1 MGTQRTVYGNQYL
14 KVRRL
19 RQAKEGKTYWSRQW
33 YGIYKHRRR
42 KFRFAL
48 GTNAEKALA
57 AWRKIKAKIDDPN
70 IPFQMVL
77 EKYQPK
83 RKTVPQN
90 DKSKSVA
97 RTTSKKSRRG
107 AIDATLGDYLDFVWS
122 EAAALEPKENTLRH
136 YENSFMRLV
145 AIARAAKSGALNP
158 MAVLNKEEKMLLR
171 DLPLT
176 ILDRNLVKYFKEG
189 VVESA
194 DEAGTTMVSAMR
206 TANTYLRESKA
217 LFSVEIREICED
229 EGFILPDLRSF
240 IDARFFKKVKV
251 RYMLP
256 DHRII
261 LKTFKTLGNPAK
273 VPSKE
278 IYTAILL
285 ALFSG
290 VRKRE
295 AGHLGVNCPN
305 RSHKVS
311 GIDVIDETKNGKP
324 RFVPM
329 EKAVFEWVCELADSN
344 ERYLIE
350 GAKTFRTMDIF
361 NETNKWLRSLGW
373 KVNKPYHELRKLYG
387 SMIAVTQSMEK
398 AKQYLDH
405 ESIRTTE
412 EYYASLEMGEV
423 ISGLWPSFKPVP
435 HAAFAETPKLRGDSK
450 GDSKA

>member
-19 RQAKEGKTYWSRQW
+19 KQGKYGKTYWSRQW
-33 YGIYKHRRR
+33 YGIYKHRGR
-42 KFRFAL
+42 KIRFAL

-83 RKTVPQN
+83 P
-90 DKSKSVA
+90 KSVEQVGGLKPGE
-97 RTTSKKSRRG
+97 SWKPKQSRRG
-107 AIDATLGDYLDFVWS
+107 AIDTTLGDYLDFVWS
-122 EAAALEPKENTLRH
+122 EATSMEPKEKTLQH
-136 YENSFMRLV
+136 YENSFLRLV
-145 AIARAAKSGALNP
+145 AIALAAKSGALNP
-158 MAVLNKEEKMLLR
+158 MAVLSKEEKALLR
-171 DLPLT
+171 ELPLS
-176 ILDRNLVKYFKEG
+176 ILDRSLVKYFKEG

-194 DEAGTTMVSAMR
+194 DEAGTSMVSAMR

-229 EGFILPDLRSF
+229 EGFVLPDLRSF
-240 IDARFFKKVKV
+240 TDARFFKKVKV

-261 LKTFKTLGNPAK
+261 LKTFKILGDPAK
-273 VPSKE
+273 APSKE

-305 RSHKVS
+305 RSHKIS
-311 GIDVIDETKNGKP
+311 GIDVIDATKNGKP

-329 EKAVFEWVCELADSN
+329 EPAVFDWVCQLAKSN
-344 ERYLIE
+344 EFYLIE
-350 GAKTFRTMDIF
+350 GTKTFRTMDIF
-361 NETNKWLRSLGW
+361 NQANKWLRSLGW

-412 EYYASLEMGEV
+412 EYYASLEMGDE
-423 ISGLWPSFKPVP
+423 ISGLWSAFRPVP
-435 HAAFAETPKLRGDSK
+435 HTFFGETPKLRGDSK